1 LNILVSA
8 FCFLRTLL
16 VILLMILSVFKI
28 LSLVFQNCDYPVAW
42 CFKFILVLLFFFS
55 LSYKKSVELL

>member
-42 CFKFILVLLFFFS
+42 CFKFIFVLLFFFS